1 MLGPIRRAFGELSA
15 AAAADLYARS
25 RYSRHDEAAGGLPN
39 GPLFRRILGRA
50 HSATPPGVLVSSQN
64 RQRRGV
70 ESRFPPFLVAR
81 PGSTSR
87 HLYGPMRRQ
96 HLRRARGDWKSAR
109 GPASSIDV
117 SPIGCRRDEPCPI
130 QRIANLKTTLL
141 GRGIAAPAN
150 VVCQIRRGS
159 CSLSRGDTSAEPITF
174 YLNMPPM
181 TEAKKITA
189 ATRSNPAT
197 IFLFRVTLRS

>member
-1 MLGPIRRAFGELSA
+1 MLGPIQRAFGELNA

-50 HSATPPGVLVSSQN
+50 HSATPPGVLGSSQN

-70 ESRFPPFLVAR
+70 ESSFPPFLVAR

-96 HLRRARGDWKSAR
+96 HLRRSRGDWKSAR

-130 QRIANLKTTLL
+130 QRTRSAGLEHRLDHRAL
-141 GRGIAAPAN
+141 GNPGAREKLFAFASVCSRVWHLCAPE
-150 VVCQIRRGS
+150 
-159 CSLSRGDTSAEPITF
+159 SR
-174 YLNMPPM
+174 
-181 TEAKKITA
+181 
-189 ATRSNPAT
+189 ATRAE
-197 IFLFRVTLRS
+197 R

>member
-50 HSATPPGVLVSSQN
+50 HSATPPGVLGSLQN

-70 ESRFPPFLVAR
+70 ESRFPPFLAAR

-87 HLYGPMRRQ
+87 HLYGPTRRQ
-96 HLRRARGDWKSAR
+96 HLRRARGNWKSAR

-130 QRIANLKTTLL
+130 QR
-141 GRGIAAPAN
+141 
-150 VVCQIRRGS
+150 
-159 CSLSRGDTSAEPITF
+159 
-174 YLNMPPM
+174 
-181 TEAKKITA
+181 
-189 ATRSNPAT
+189 TRSAGLEHRLDHRALGNAGAREKAVDPTPPAAST
-197 IFLFRVTLRS
+197 HFEIPASHGNAVLAASMASTFVVNTRPK

>member
-50 HSATPPGVLVSSQN
+50 HSATPPGVLGSSQN

-96 HLRRARGDWKSAR
+96 HLRRARGIGNRCAGRQALSVFPRSGVVAMNRAQSNEPDQLVSSTVSITVLSVTPAR
-109 GPASSIDV
+109 
-117 SPIGCRRDEPCPI
+117 
-130 QRIANLKTTLL
+130 
-141 GRGIAAPAN
+141 
-150 VVCQIRRGS
+150 
-159 CSLSRGDTSAEPITF
+159 
-174 YLNMPPM
+174 
-181 TEAKKITA
+181 AKK
-189 ATRSNPAT
+189 
-197 IFLFRVTLRS
+197 LFAFASVEIDGVQIGVHGINHTSSPVWRDFRRVAR